1 MSPFR
6 LPARRLFV
14 GLLALLALAARSDA
28 DPTAGRDAALLEAA
42 APLVEGDP
50 GAAAERLRRF
60 REAHTGTPE
69 AREAWILE
77 ARAWAVAGRPGD
89 ALEAAIAFVRAHPDD
104 AWAGRARHLAAEAY
118 EALGRAGE
126 ATPLLAVMAEATTSP
141 QALDAFA
148 RKLLEEGRRDI
159 EGVDATDDLG
169 RTIRAKDLPR
179 AASALERAL
188 ALAADDG
195 LRREALAWRVRG
207 AEEQGDHPA
216 VIAAATRLLDLDK
229 ASALALAA
237 RGRARLATQDTAGA
251 RADLLLALPLVAAG
265 EDADAHRRVVE
276 ALAAERFLAAG
287 RGDEAALEEATDRLR
302 ALIAARPAVAPEA
315 RLFLAGALHGIGRME
330 EAAAEHRAF
339 VDRFPNHADV
349 PRAREMA
356 IDELAAAG
364 RHEDALRDIERFLTA
379 HPDDPRWT
387 TLRDRRPQL
396 GWQLATSRLAEG
408 QRDAAIQAWRDFLQ
422 QWPTDNRAPDALLA
436 IAAVQVEDD
445 NVEAALTTWREV
457 MGRYGKTSQAP
468 IAALRRADALEGAGR
483 LDEAIEAYEQI
494 AKTWPHAGEAGEA
507 ARRLQ
512 RLRAPELRIGQPQV
526 GAVGQAPEIEVV
538 TRNIEA
544 LDVRVHALDLEAWFR
559 EKGTILGVDSL
570 ALEIVK
576 PDVTAT
582 WKTASYAP
590 FRRFE
595 AKQSVPVTQAGAYV
609 VVAGD
614 TQLTATSLV
623 LVSDVECV
631 VKKGER
637 GSLLVWVF
645 ERGSEQPVA
654 GARVLVNDAKG
665 VRELGATGA
674 DGVWEG
680 RADGAAKQVFVSAG
694 ERGVASTELADAAW
708 SSEGLSTKAYLHTDR
723 PVYRPGDEV
732 SWRAVFLQVRDG
744 QLTLPGV
751 TKGLIEVLDARNNV
765 LTRDEIVSSASG
777 TFDGTFGLD
786 ALASIGTWTLRL
798 TVPRQGTWTGTFEVE
813 AYRKPEL
820 LIDIA
825 PTQPTYAT
833 GDTVEATV
841 NVTYTF
847 GAPAA
852 DVAVTWEAFRQ
863 PRAFDMPDP
872 DDVSWYLGADT
883 SERARSSTRGLSRIA
898 RGEGKTDE
906 AGRLA
911 ISVTTA
917 ESDPDAEILVR
928 AVIEDVTGRFVM
940 DEGRVPVTRL
950 DHMALVR
957 PGLKL
962 VRPKQTLRVEVRTVD
977 AGLAPV
983 ARSGE
988 LILLRVVSDVT
999 RLAGEATRRESSWPV
1014 ATGADGR
1021 AELSVSLPAPGRWRL
1036 RYEGRDGRGRLVV
1049 HETDVEA
1056 RGDEEEESRDA
1067 RLLVSRVLFREG
1079 DTAEV
1084 LLRSPVRASQALLT
1098 LEAGTVLEHRFVA
1111 VEGPSTVLKVP
1122 LRAAHA
1128 PNVVVAIAIPGPD
1141 RLLEAKVELV
1151 VVRQMDVR
1159 VEAVGEARPGE
1170 PLDIAIRTTDAQGRP
1185 VAAEVGLSVVD
1196 EAIFGIAPDST
1207 ASIARTFLDRRRAH
1221 TVVTSTSLGTAF
1233 HGSTR
1238 EANRDLLDQQSALD
1252 GGAQVEVQHAL
1263 RLARAA
1269 MDRGN
1274 TDEAL
1279 SQVLR
1284 ALDCDP
1290 TSWDARDQL
1299 RAIQAE
1305 RRRQGIGGAADELAS
1320 LAAKAQRAKGDD
1332 LEEMSKELADAE
1344 PAPDAAMD
1352 KLSDA
1357 PYEGAARNGTI
1368 GIGGGAGGSF
1378 RGRGG
1383 RRNLDARGGGGVKG
1397 GLLLEKAWF
1406 DADRASA
1413 ASRRVF
1419 RDTAHWAPRVKTGAD
1434 GKATVSIEL
1443 PDNLTRWRLDVRGV
1457 SDGALPGSGRGG
1469 FDVGRP
1475 IVTRLD
1481 APRFLVQGDEV
1492 VLPVA
1497 VHAHTEVAADGRVVV
1512 TAEGV
1517 RLESTEQPLR
1527 VEPGQPGVMGVRAFA
1542 EGVTPV
1548 RLEARFES
1556 PVGGDGVEAALATQ
1570 ARGVPW
1576 LEGRSGLVQTSG
1588 AGVDV
1593 HTITVPAEAIAGS
1606 TRLEMAIAPSWTASV
1621 DDVLVRL
1628 RRYPYGCVEQTV
1640 HRFLPALQAA
1650 TALEAVHAPD
1660 AARRAQ
1666 LKRLVADGARRL
1678 VQMQNADGSF
1688 GWFAGRSGNLAMT
1701 AYALRGLRAAI
1712 ASGESYAIPAAQ
1724 KALRALDQLL
1734 PGGTPDEQALAHLAR
1749 SEGGTVD
1756 AEAFALT
1763 FRRRDGGLSTTG
1775 LAWLTRAALRA
1786 DRRRDADELI
1796 RLLLAQARDD
1806 GTRVSWSGRADDD
1819 FVGSDVEATAA
1830 ALTALVEAKVASD
1843 KVDRGLAW
1851 LLAQGTPRT
1860 TKDGAAFV
1868 ELASVHMKSGRDQGF
1883 GGTVTVLLDGEAVHR
1898 IEIVPGQALPA
1909 ARRAF
1914 VLSDAAK
1921 LAPGAHKIEVRLSGQ
1936 GRVAYALR
1944 MRGAA
1949 ASEDLPG
1956 ASRGMDVKRAYV
1968 EAIPGLVAGQEPPPK
1983 PGHTIW
1989 REEARPAAS
1998 AAERNSVGRGD
2009 MLRVRLEVRTASVRR
2024 YVLVEDPLPAGFEV
2038 VADSASGPHAW
2049 QERRDDRQV
2058 FFLDTLPV
2066 GTTTIEYVIQA
2077 THQGA
2082 FTALGSTAEAM
2093 YAPEV
2098 YGRGSGTR
2106 LRIGAPGSN
2115 RPGDAEGGPTPDEL
2129 WALAQ
2134 KAVAEGRHAEARG
2147 LLDTLRQQPLRDA
2160 VLDELEALR
2169 LDVAIGLGDAPGIVE
2184 AREELV
2190 RRAPGR
2196 LPTSFAAL
2204 HAMAAAY
2211 RTTGDFVVSNAL
2223 YRDLVARGLGLAHE
2237 WTDALVA
2244 RGRVVEGLDD
2254 LGVALEAQPISNAS
2268 AQLELQRAERLRQTA
2283 RPKDRDLPAGKPMDE
2298 ESISVLRH
2306 ASLHHATTPAEPVL
2320 RYALV
2325 EALRT
2330 TGREGDAAQ
2339 EAESFL
2345 RRHGQH
2351 HLMDEVRWFL
2361 AESRFRAFE
2370 REPNESTEAAVKAA
2384 AQPLLDHDVPQANGG
2399 KPRPSVHRAA
2409 AWHLL
2414 ARMRHALGDLDAA
2427 ATLYKRA
2434 GGIEDAQAAAAWLA
2448 EQRLELPVT
2457 RVVTMGAQARGI
2469 VGPLTVPLT
2478 TRNIE
2483 KVAFEIYPVDLQ
2495 VLFAVR
2501 RSLKGLHEI
2510 QLTGIRPQIAFEHV
2524 VGRQRMEKT
2533 EDVSLPE
2540 VTGHGAWLVVARADG
2555 RATSTLVVSTDL
2567 EVRWQRD
2574 AGRLHVLDVQ
2584 GQPVRDAFVTVAQDD
2599 RIRLRARTDARGIVE
2614 VPGVAAGAEAV
2625 VSVGD
2630 RFAIARAP

>member
-1 MSPFR
+1 MSPSR
-6 LPARRLFV
+6 SLARPWLL
-14 GLLALLALAARSDA
+14 GLLALLALTARSDA

-50 GAAAERLRRF
+50 GAAAERLHRF
-60 REAHTGTPE
+60 REAHAGTPE
-69 AREAWILE
+69 AREAWVLE

-104 AWAGRARHLAAEAY
+104 PWAGRARHVAAEAY
-118 EALGRAGE
+118 EALGRPGE
-126 ATPLLAVMAEATTSP
+126 ATPLLAVMAEASTSP
-141 QALDAFA
+141 RALDAFA

-169 RTIRAKDLPR
+169 RSIRAKDLPR

-188 ALAADDG
+188 ALAADDA

-207 AEEQGDHPA
+207 AEEQGDHTA
-216 VIAAATRLLDLDK
+216 VIAAATRLLELDK
-229 ASALALAA
+229 ASAVALAA
-237 RGRARLATQDTAGA
+237 RGRARLATQDAAGA

-265 EDADAHRRVVE
+265 DDAEAHRRVVE
-276 ALAAERFLAAG
+276 ALAAERFLAAK

-302 ALIAARPAVAPEA
+302 ALIAARPAVAPAA

-436 IAAVQVEDD
+436 IAAVQVEDG

-457 MGRYGKTSQAP
+457 MGRYGKTAQAP
-468 IAALRRADALEGAGR
+468 VAALRRADALEGAGR
-483 LDEAIEAYEQI
+483 LDEAIEAYEQVT
-494 AKTWPHAGEAGEA
+494 KTWPHATESGEA

-512 RLRAPELRIGQPQV
+512 RLRAPELRIGQPHV
-526 GAVGQAPEIEVV
+526 GAVGEAPELDVV

-559 EKGTILGVDSL
+559 EKGTILGVESL

-576 PDVTAT
+576 PDMTTT

-595 AKQSVPVTQAGAYV
+595 AKQPVPVSKAGAYV

-623 LVSDVECV
+623 LVSDIECV

-645 ERGSEQPVA
+645 ERGAQRPVA

-665 VRELGATGA
+665 VRELGATGE
-674 DGVWEG
+674 DGVFEG
-680 RADGAAKQVFVSAG
+680 RAEGAATQVFVSAG
-694 ERGVASTELADAAW
+694 ERGVASTELADAPW
-708 SSEGLSTKAYLHTDR
+708 SSEGLATKAYLHTDR

-751 TKGLIEVLDARNNV
+751 TAGLIEVLDARNNV
-765 LTRDEIVSSASG
+765 LAREEVTSSASG
-777 TFDGTFGLD
+777 TFDGTLGLD
-786 ALASIGTWTLRL
+786 ALASLGTWTLRL
-798 TVPRQGTWTGTFEVE
+798 TVPRHGTWTGAFEVE

-825 PTQPTYAT
+825 TAQPTYAT
-833 GDTVEATV
+833 GDTVQATV
-841 NVTYTF
+841 NVMYTF

-852 DVAVTWEAFRQ
+852 GVAVTWEAFRQ
-863 PRAFDMPDP
+863 PRTFDVPDP
-872 DDVSWYLGADT
+872 DDVSWYLGADAAE
-883 SERARSSTRGLSRIA
+883 SGRSSVRGLSRIA

-957 PGLKL
+957 PELKL

-977 AGLAPV
+977 ANLGPV

-988 LILLRVVSDVT
+988 LILSRVVKDGAS
-999 RLAGEATRRESSWPV
+999 EATRRESSWPV
-1014 ATGADGR
+1014 TTGSDGR
-1021 AELSVSLPAPGRWRL
+1021 AELTISLPAPGRWRM

-1056 RGDEEEESRDA
+1056 RGDEDEESRDA

-1084 LLRSPVRASQALLT
+1084 LLRSPVRAGQALLT

-1111 VEGPSTVLKVP
+1111 VDGPSTVLKVP
-1122 LRAAHA
+1122 LRAGHA

-1151 VVRQMDVR
+1151 VVRQMEIH
-1159 VEAVGEARPGE
+1159 VEPVGEPRPGE
-1170 PLDIAIRTTDAQGRP
+1170 PLDLAVRTTDVQGRP
-1185 VAAEVGLSVVD
+1185 VSAEVGLAVVD
-1196 EAIFGIAPDST
+1196 EAIFGIAPDTT
-1207 ASIARTFLDRRRAH
+1207 ASIARAFLDRRRAH
-1221 TVVTSTSLGTAF
+1221 TVVTSTSLGTTF

-1279 SQVLR
+1279 RQVMR
-1284 ALDCDP
+1284 ALERDSG
-1290 TSWDARDQL
+1290 SWDARDL
-1299 RAIQAE
+1299 LAAVTAE
-1305 RRRQGIGGAADELAS
+1305 RRRQGVAGASDELAR
-1320 LAAKAQRAKGDD
+1320 LMEDAKRSKGDE
-1332 LEEMSKELADAE
+1332 LEELSKELRDAE
-1344 PAPDAAMD
+1344 PAADAAMD
-1352 KLSDA
+1352 KLADA
-1357 PYEGAARNGTI
+1357 PFEGPSNNGMI
-1368 GIGGGAGGSF
+1368 GIGGGAGGAF
-1378 RGRGG
+1378 KGRGG
-1383 RRNLDARGGGGVKG
+1383 RRNLDARGGGGAQA
-1397 GLLLEKAWF
+1397 GLVLEKAWF
-1406 DADRASA
+1406 DADRALA

-1419 RDTAHWAPRVKTGAD
+1419 RDTAHWAPRVKTGPD
-1434 GKATVSIEL
+1434 GKATVSIKL
-1443 PDNLTRWRLDVRGV
+1443 PDNLTRWRLDARGV

-1475 IVTRLD
+1475 VVTRLD

-1492 VLPVA
+1492 LLPVA
-1497 VHAHTEVAADGRVVV
+1497 VHVHTESAADGRVVV

-1517 RLESTEQPLR
+1517 RLESAEQPLR
-1527 VEPGQPGVMGVRAFA
+1527 VEPGRPAVVGVRAYA

-1556 PVGGDGVEAALATQ
+1556 QAGGDGVEAQLGTL

-1588 AGVDV
+1588 AGADV
-1593 HTITVPAEAIAGS
+1593 HTIQVPAEAIAGS
-1606 TRLEMAIAPSWTASV
+1606 TRMEVAIAPSWTASV
-1621 DDVLVRL
+1621 DDVLFRL
-1628 RRYPYGCVEQTV
+1628 RAYPYACVEQTV

-1650 TALEAVHAPD
+1650 TALEAVQAPD
-1660 AARRAQ
+1660 AARRDQ

-1678 VQMQNADGSF
+1678 VQMQNGDGSF

-1763 FRRRDGGLSTTG
+1763 FRRRDGGLSTAG
-1775 LAWLTRAALRA
+1775 LAWLARAALHA

-1796 RLLLAQARDD
+1796 RLLIARAKDD

-1843 KVDRGLAW
+1843 QVDRSLAW

-1868 ELASVHMKSGRDQGF
+1868 ELASVHMKTGRDQGF

-1898 IEIVPGQALPA
+1898 VEVVPGQALPA

-1914 VLSDAAK
+1914 VLTDAAK
-1921 LAPGAHKIEVRLSGQ
+1921 LAPGAHKVEVRLSGQ

-1949 ASEDLPG
+1949 ASDDLPG
-1956 ASRGMDVKRAYV
+1956 ASRGIDVTRAYL

-1998 AAERNSVGRGD
+1998 AAELDRVGRGD
-2009 MLRVRLEVRTASVRR
+2009 TLRVRLEIRSASVRR

-2038 VADSASGPHAW
+2038 MADSASGPHAW

-2066 GTTTIEYVIQA
+2066 GTTTIEYVLQA

-2082 FTALGSTAEAM
+2082 FTALGTTAEAM

-2098 YGRGSGTR
+2098 FGRGNGVR
-2106 LRIGAPGSN
+2106 LHIGAPGSN

-2134 KAVAEGRHAEARG
+2134 KAVAERRHAEARG

-2169 LDVAIGLGDAPGIVE
+2169 LEVAIGLGDAPGIVE

-2196 LPTSFAAL
+2196 LPTSYAAL

-2223 YRDLVARGLGLAHE
+2223 YRDLVARGLGLANE
-2237 WTDALVA
+2237 WTGALIA

-2254 LGVALEAQPISNAS
+2254 LGRALEAQPVSNAS

-2370 REPNESTEAAVKAA
+2370 REPSEATEAAVKAA
-2384 AQPLLDHDVPQANGG
+2384 AQPLLDRDVPQANGSQ
-2399 KPRPSVHRAA
+2399 PRPSAHRAA

-2427 ATLYKRA
+2427 ATLYQRA
-2434 GGIEDAQAAAAWLA
+2434 KGIEDARAAAAWLA
-2448 EQRLELPVT
+2448 EQRLELPMT
-2457 RVVTMGAQARGI
+2457 RVVTMGAQARGMA
-2469 VGPLTVPLT
+2469 GPLTVPLT

-2483 KVAFEIYPVDLQ
+2483 RVAFEIYPVDLQ

-2524 VGRQRMEKT
+2524 VGRQRLEKT
-2533 EDVSLPE
+2533 EDVSLPD

-2555 RATSTLVVSTDL
+2555 HATSTLVVSTDL

-2574 AGRLHVLDVQ
+2574 AGRLHVLDAQ
-2584 GQPVRDAFVTVAQDD
+2584 GRPVRDAFVTVAEND

-2614 VPGVAAGAEAV
+2614 VPGVSAGAEAV